1 MGSYGSGGMMNKL
14 REILGRLSTMGD
26 EPWKTSG
33 HPMNDWVQKETVQR
47 LAKEALG
54 ILDKEEL

>member
-1 MGSYGSGGMMNKL
+1 MNKL